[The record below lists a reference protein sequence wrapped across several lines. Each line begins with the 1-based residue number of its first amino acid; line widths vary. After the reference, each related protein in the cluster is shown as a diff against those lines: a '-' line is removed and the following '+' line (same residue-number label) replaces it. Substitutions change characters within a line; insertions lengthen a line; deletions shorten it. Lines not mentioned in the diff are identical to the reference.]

1 MNEANSK
8 TKIVNESTYCIS
20 LMFIVYLEHRQFR
33 NNILGFLRHQEKEKS
48 LYDATI
54 AKLLV

>member
-1 MNEANSK
+1 M
-8 TKIVNESTYCIS
+8 NESTYCIS

-33 NNILGFLRHQEKEKS
+33 NNILGFLRHQEKEKL